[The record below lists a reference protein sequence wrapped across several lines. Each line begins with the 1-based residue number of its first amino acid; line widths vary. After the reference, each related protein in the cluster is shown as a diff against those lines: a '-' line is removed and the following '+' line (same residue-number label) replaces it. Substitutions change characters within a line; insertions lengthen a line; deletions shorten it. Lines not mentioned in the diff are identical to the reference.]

1 MPILMQM
8 FWEGIK
14 PEQYESLRSSV
25 NWEGNTPK
33 GALFHVSAFDKRGIH
48 VTDLWEST
56 HDFNTFIER
65 RLMPEVKK
73 LGITDLPQVEMYNS
87 ISTYIPTYNKIFGK
101 VKQTT

>member
-1 MPILMQM
+1 MPVLVQM

-33 GALFHVSAFDKRGIH
+33 GAIFHVSAFDKRGIH
-48 VTDLWEST
+48 VVDMWDSAQE
-56 HDFNTFIER
+56 FNTFVEK

-73 LGITDLPQVEMYNS
+73 MGITDLPQVETYNS
-87 ISTYIPTYNKIFGK
+87 HHTHIPGYHKVFGK
-101 VKQTT
+101 VNQMT

>member
-14 PEQYESLRSSV
+14 PEQYEKLRSTV

-33 GALFHVSAFDKRGIH
+33 GAIFHVSAFDKRGVH
-48 VTDLWEST
+48 VTDIWESNQ
-56 HDFNTFIER
+56 DFNNFIEN

-73 LGITDLPQVEMYNS
+73 MGITDMPQVETYNS
-87 ISTYIPTYNKIFGK
+87 HYTYIPEYHKIFGN
-101 VKQTT
+101 VKQTM